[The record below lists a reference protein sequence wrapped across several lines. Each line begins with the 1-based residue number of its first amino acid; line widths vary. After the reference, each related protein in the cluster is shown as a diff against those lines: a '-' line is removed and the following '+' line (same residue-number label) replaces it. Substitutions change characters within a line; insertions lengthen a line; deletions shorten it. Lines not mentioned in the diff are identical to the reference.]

1 MEQKSCRVVCRMT
14 EDQRRCVVEAAHRL
28 GLSVSE
34 FVARAVGMYLY
45 ADGRGE
51 PLCAVTFGEWL
62 LVYHDLAGVD
72 DALRDC
78 ARQLSATR
86 QVASMLADRGD
97 LTERRAAEAL
107 AILRSCHAEI
117 RDAHREVSG
126 CVEALGSMRD
136 AWVATDMAGV
146 PVGSPMA
153 EV

>member
-1 MEQKSCRVVCRMT
+1 MEQKSCRVVCRMG
-14 EDQRRCVVEAAHRL
+14 EEQKRCVVEAARRL

-34 FVARAVGMYLY
+34 FVTRAVGMYLY

-51 PLCAVTFGEWL
+51 PLRAVTFGEWL

-86 QVASMLADRGD
+86 QVASVLADRGA
-97 LTERRAAEAL
+97 LSERQASEFVAVV
-107 AILRSCHAEI
+107 RSCHTEI
-117 RDAHREVSG
+117 MGAHREVSG
-126 CVEALGSMRD
+126 CVETLGAMRD
-136 AWVATDMAGV
+136 SWVATDMAGV

-153 EV
+153 VM